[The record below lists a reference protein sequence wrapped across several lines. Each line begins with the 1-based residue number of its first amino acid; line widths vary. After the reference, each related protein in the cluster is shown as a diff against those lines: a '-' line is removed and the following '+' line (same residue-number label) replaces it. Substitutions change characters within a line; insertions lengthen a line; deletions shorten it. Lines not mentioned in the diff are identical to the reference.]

1 MTMNEHE
8 RLKGFQQ
15 GLAQLQQQYGITLKA
30 DIQAEQLGDA
40 ILTRPVLQAIP
51 APDWQP
57 DIAQTAMQNGVAEVE
72 Q

>member
-1 MTMNEHE
+1 MSVEQ
-8 RLKGFQQ
+8 RLQAFQH
-15 GLAQLQQQYGITLKA
+15 GLAQLQQQYGISLKA

-57 DIAQTAMQNGVAEVE
+57 DIAQTAIQNGVAEVE